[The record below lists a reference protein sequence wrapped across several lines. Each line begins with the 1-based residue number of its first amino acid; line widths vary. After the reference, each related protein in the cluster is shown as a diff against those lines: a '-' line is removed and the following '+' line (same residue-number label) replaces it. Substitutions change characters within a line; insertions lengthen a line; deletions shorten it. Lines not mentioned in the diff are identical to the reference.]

1 METSKKDFEKS
12 AYHRPEVR
20 DYGNLRE
27 ITKASKNTGLVTDA
41 KATKSA

>member
-1 METSKKDFEKS
+1 MKTSKKHFEKS
-12 AYHRPEVR
+12 TYHRPEVR
-20 DYGNLRE
+20 DYGKRRE

>member
-1 METSKKDFEKS
+1 METSKKHFEKS

-27 ITKASKNTGLVTDA
+27 ITKASKNNGNTAD
-41 KATKSA
+41 S